1 MNAKEGYFLDV
12 LGDAYGMLGRHEE
25 AIEAYCRAVDS
36 FHAEGT
42 EHAYVYCLLKI
53 AVSYRALGREAHAVR
68 YLQACLPLIRELRLA
83 GYEEIALRELAACE
97 VATVAD

>member
-1 MNAKEGYFLDV
+1 MNTKEGYFFDV
-12 LGDAYGMLGRHEE
+12 LGDSHSGLGRHNE
-25 AIEAYCRAVDS
+25 AIEAYRRAVAG

-42 EHAYVYCLLKI
+42 EHAYVHCLLKI
-53 AVSYRALGREAHAVR
+53 AISYRALGKESDAVH

-97 VATVAD
+97 VAVP